1 MKFSLNFPYIKTEK
15 YNANSTGVVK
25 VFRAAEYKIY
35 VDFNY
40 GMYYIKNTNGK
51 LLGTKRTKAAAI
63 DLAVEYLLL
72 VRYIQGKFYV
82 YE

>member
-1 MKFSLNFPYIKTEK
+1 MKFPLNFPYIKTEK
-15 YNANSTGVVK
+15 YNSNSIGVVK

-51 LLGTKRTKAAAI
+51 LLVTKRTKAAAI
-63 DLAVEYLLL
+63 DLAIDYLLG
-72 VRYIQGKFYV
+72 VRYNQGHFYI
-82 YE
+82 YK

>member
-1 MKFSLNFPYIKTEK
+1 MNFPHIKTEK
-15 YNANSTGVVK
+15 YNNNSVGIVK

-35 VDFNY
+35 VDFSNNL
-40 GMYYIKNTNGK
+40 YYIKNQSGK
-51 LLGTKRTKAAAI
+51 LLGTKRTKATAI
-63 DLAVEYLLL
+63 DLAVEYLLR